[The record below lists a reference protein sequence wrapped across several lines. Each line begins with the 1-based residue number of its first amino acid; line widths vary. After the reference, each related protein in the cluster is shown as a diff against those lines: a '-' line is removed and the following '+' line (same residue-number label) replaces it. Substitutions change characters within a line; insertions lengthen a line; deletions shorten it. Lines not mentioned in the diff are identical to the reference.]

1 MRYAIAIRTWTI
13 VITMLSAKPISSFRD
28 QFSYGVLVLLQSTS
42 PYSSA
47 ASRGFSDLRAAPGP
61 LLRGPRAAEQSARSG
76 NVQLPKESRPRKKKP
91 DLDPGPNP
99 NPSKSKPKPEVGKGI
114 SSSLLIT
121 FLFRCWPPFTF
132 SLLS

>member
-1 MRYAIAIRTWTI
+1 MLHAGLAKVVRNTIILALLILAYLFVIHVAYQANVLPGRLSNVNETGRCRKFPQSVQSDVCRHDLCMRYAIAIRTWTI

-61 LLRGPRAAEQSARSG
+61 LLRGP
-76 NVQLPKESRPRKKKP
+76 
-91 DLDPGPNP
+91 
-99 NPSKSKPKPEVGKGI
+99 KS
-114 SSSLLIT
+114 S
-121 FLFRCWPPFTF
+121 
-132 SLLS
+132 